1 MIAMMRPATINNPV
15 PLAPHRVYAAPTP
28 ADATR
33 RFPVFM
39 RCSHF
44 FLALSMSRCEPQ
56 KWPVGHESETQRCC
70 TTPNSSSV
78 PSTSSSSMNTTG
90 QSFAYLRAASS
101 TDWNCG
107 VTNAICSTLANGSRF
122 APSHS
127 DGASALPQAM
137 YMSST
142 ALPPRIIKVQ
152 PPFTGFRRSFLGRRT
167 RLEGRAAI
175 QKVASPTI
183 RTVGVQRGPA
193 RHSAPTKT
201 SWCSPG
207 V

>member
-1 MIAMMRPATINNPV
+1 MRSRARTSPRQLFLFIVCDGQTTWRRCSPCLPQDDGTVAARHGRLLGEHWGLRAMRSPTEELIAMMRPATIHNPV
-15 PLAPHRVYAAPTP
+15 PLAPDRVYAAPTP

-107 VTNAICSTLANGSRF
+107 VTNAICSTLANGNGF

-137 YMSST
+137 YMSS
-142 ALPPRIIKVQ
+142 
-152 PPFTGFRRSFLGRRT
+152 
-167 RLEGRAAI
+167 
-175 QKVASPTI
+175 
-183 RTVGVQRGPA
+183 
-193 RHSAPTKT
+193 
-201 SWCSPG
+201 
-207 V
+207 